1 MFAGATTSKKR
12 ERMNNSLSMIIV
24 TKIQDFL
31 RISIVQ
37 IVVENT
43 MKKDLSEEALSK
55 HFQSIVKSFIFLWFS
70 VPYITVRLVIT
81 LASN

>member
-1 MFAGATTSKKR
+1 MFAGATASKKR

-31 RISIVQ
+31 RISKVQ

-43 MKKDLSEEALSK
+43 TK
-55 HFQSIVKSFIFLWFS
+55 
-70 VPYITVRLVIT
+70 
-81 LASN
+81 

>member
-43 MKKDLSEEALSK
+43 MK
-55 HFQSIVKSFIFLWFS
+55 
-70 VPYITVRLVIT
+70 
-81 LASN
+81 